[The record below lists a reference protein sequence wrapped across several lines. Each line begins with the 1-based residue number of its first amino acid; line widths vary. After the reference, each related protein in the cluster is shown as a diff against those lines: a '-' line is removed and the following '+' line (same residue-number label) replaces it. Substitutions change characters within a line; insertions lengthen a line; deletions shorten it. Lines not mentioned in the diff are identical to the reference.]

1 MNSLPRIHDRIR
13 LILTSLREYLGT
25 RGRGRQKAVSD
36 VGELRFFLDSRA
48 SHVSQI
54 ALYGYLKTRAGTRFP
69 ELFESDSF
77 LVAINQ
83 AKWQVWLAC
92 LSDIAVYAGGLI
104 AARSSAEKAEI
115 RGLMEAVVESILQVH
130 GIPEDSG
137 PDFEAGAQRA
147 RARLALVDWT
157 AVEDG
162 PGPFTESP
170 EALVTWAPVVDEFKE
185 LDGEIVRNSVR
196 YRWVEVRRALR
207 DILNAD
213 AVMASARS
221 AESGF
226 ARRADGK
233 EQP

>member
-1 MNSLPRIHDRIR
+1 MNSPPRIPDRVRSIFK
-13 LILTSLREYLGT
+13 SLREYLGT
-25 RGRGRQKAVSD
+25 HRRGRQKTVST

-48 SHVSQI
+48 SHVSQT

-77 LVAINQ
+77 IVSINR

-92 LSDIAVYAGGLI
+92 LSDIAVYTGGLV
-104 AARSSAEKAEI
+104 AARSNAEKAEI
-115 RGLMEAVVESILQVH
+115 RGLMEAAVESILQVH

-137 PDFEAGAQRA
+137 PDFPAGAQRV
-147 RARLALVDWT
+147 RTRIALVDWS

-162 PGPFTESP
+162 PGSFTESP

-185 LDGEIVRNSVR
+185 MDGEIVRGSVR

-207 DILNAD
+207 DILNAE
-213 AVMASARS
+213 ALMASAGNGDGRQ
-221 AESGF
+221 
-226 ARRADGK
+226 ADK
-233 EQP
+233 E

>member
-1 MNSLPRIHDRIR
+1 MDSPPRIPDRIR
-13 LILTSLREYLGT
+13 SILKSLREHLGT
-25 RGRGRQKAVSD
+25 HRRGRQKTVSN

-48 SHVSQI
+48 SHVSQT

-77 LVAINQ
+77 IVSINH
-83 AKWQVWLAC
+83 AKWQVWQAC
-92 LSDIAVYAGGLI
+92 LSDIAVYAGGLM
-104 AARSSAEKAEI
+104 AARSNAEKAEI
-115 RGLMEAVVESILQVH
+115 RGLMEGAIESILKVH

-137 PDFEAGAQRA
+137 PDFPAGAQRVRTRIA
-147 RARLALVDWT
+147 MVDWP

-162 PGPFTESP
+162 PGAFTESP

-207 DILNAD
+207 DILNAE
-213 AVMASARS
+213 AVIASAR
-221 AESGF
+221 AGEG
-226 ARRADGK
+226 RQEGK
-233 EQP
+233 E

>member
-1 MNSLPRIHDRIR
+1 MVSSPRLLDRVR
-13 LILTSLREYLGT
+13 SILNSLREYLGT
-25 RGRGRQKAVSD
+25 HRRGRQKTVSS

-48 SHVSQI
+48 SRVSQI

-77 LVAINQ
+77 LVSINQ

-104 AARSSAEKAEI
+104 AARSGADHAEI
-115 RGLMEAVVESILQVH
+115 QGLMEDAIDSILEVH

-137 PDFEAGAQRA
+137 PDFQAGTQRV
-147 RARLALVDWT
+147 RTRMALVDWA

-170 EALVTWAPVVDEFKE
+170 EALVAWAPVVDEFKE

-207 DILNAD
+207 DILD
-213 AVMASARS
+213 PEAVVASARGADAS
-221 AESGF
+221 PSRPPSG
-226 ARRADGK
+226 K
-233 EQP
+233 V